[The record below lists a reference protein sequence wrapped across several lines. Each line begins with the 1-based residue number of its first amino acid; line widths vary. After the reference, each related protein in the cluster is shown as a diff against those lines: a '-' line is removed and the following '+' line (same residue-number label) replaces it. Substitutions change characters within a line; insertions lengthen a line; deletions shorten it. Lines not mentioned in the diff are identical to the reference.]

1 MSHDAPPP
9 DAPLPDPD
17 DARLLAERL
26 SHLEEVYNFT
36 LEALSRAAALGDFHS
51 GLTTLESSTPILE
64 ETERKVRGLVRL
76 TASSFHLVD
85 EKTGQFHPALVSP
98 PDTAGTIDRL
108 MDVLVEDRSIA
119 WCLSRRKPVLKS
131 TEGRRLILHP
141 MATTSRIRG
150 FFLGILDQD
159 PKTIP
164 ETTLAFLS
172 IVMQYAAGAL
182 ESFELYRL
190 IRTTNRT
197 LERKVTELT
206 TTRNRLEAE
215 VAERMEV
222 ERKLERSRDFHLTL
236 FEKFPVMIWRC
247 GASGEHD
254 YFNTTWL
261 TFFGRP
267 LSEELAQ
274 GFARFIHPEDAERA
288 VAIFSRAFTA
298 RTAFER
304 EFRIKNSA
312 GEYRWISDHGRPFS
326 DLDGNFGGF
335 IGAASDITDR
345 KRMETELRYQALHDP
360 LTSLPNRS
368 LLMDRIS
375 RAQERAQRHPE
386 SRFALVFIDLDRFK
400 VINDSLGHL
409 VGDRLLASCGARL
422 NEAVR
427 GLDTLARFGG
437 DEFIVLLEEVGSLGE
452 TIKIVKRIR
461 DKLKFPFVIDDK
473 ELWVTASFG
482 IVLGGSRP
490 VRAEELLRNANIA
503 MYDAKKLGRGRF
515 KVFSDKMLAKA
526 MSWMNLETELRT
538 GLVNEEFHLLYQPI
552 VDAADY
558 RLLGFEAL
566 LRWRHPA
573 RGVLGPSE
581 FIHIAEESGQIVEI
595 GHQALRLA
603 CRTMASWRR
612 LIAPAGDLTMSV
624 NLSCKQFRQTDMADR
639 IMEALAESGLPP
651 SRLKLEITES
661 AIMENA
667 KNALAV
673 LNKLKASG
681 ILIAID
687 DFGTGYSSLSYLQTF
702 PVDVLKI
709 DRTFVAGLG
718 RNKEVSEIVQSIV
731 ALAKSLGLH
740 VVAEGVEEE
749 GQADVLKNLRCD
761 SIQGFYFFP
770 PLTEAEALDLM
781 RRLDGDARG
790 FARLIPSG

>member
-1 MSHDAPPP
+1 MKY

-17 DARLLAERL
+17 DAALLAKRL
-26 SHLEEVYNFT
+26 SHLEAVYNTT
-36 LEALSRAAALGDFHS
+36 LDALTTAAALGEYHI
-51 GLTTLESSTPILE
+51 GLTTVDSPVPILE
-64 ETERKVRGLVRL
+64 ETERKARGLVRF
-76 TASSFHLVD
+76 AAVSFYLVD
-85 EKTGQFHPALVSP
+85 EATGQFYPARQSP
-98 PDTAGTIDRL
+98 PQAAGTVAAL
-108 MDVLVEDRSIA
+108 MDTLVEDRSIA
-119 WCLSRRKPVLKS
+119 WCLSRKKPVLKS
-131 TEGRRLILHP
+131 TGGHRLILHP
-141 MATTSRIRG
+141 MATTARIRG

-159 PKTIP
+159 PKSIP

-190 IRTTNRT
+190 IRATNRT
-197 LERKVTELT
+197 LEHKVEELT
-206 TTRNRLEAE
+206 AARASLEAE
-215 VAERMEV
+215 VAERKEV
-222 ERKLERSRDFHLTL
+222 ERKLARSRDFHLTL

-247 GASGEHD
+247 GVSGEHD

-267 LSEELAQ
+267 LEEELGR
-274 GFARFIHPEDAERA
+274 GFTRCIHPEDREQAEA
-288 VAIFSRAFTA
+288 VFATA
-298 RTAFER
+298 CAARSAFER
-304 EFRIKNSA
+304 ELRIKTAA
-312 GEYRWISDHGRPFS
+312 GEYRWISDHGRPFY
-326 DLDGNFGGF
+326 DLDGEFGGY

-360 LTSLPNRS
+360 LTNLPNRS

-375 RAQERAQRHPE
+375 RAQERAQRRPE

-409 VGDRLLASCGARL
+409 VGDKLLASCGARL

-437 DEFIVLLEEVGSLGE
+437 DEFIVLLEEIVSLGE
-452 TIKIVKRIR
+452 AIKIVKRIR
-461 DKLKFPFVIDDK
+461 DRLKFPFVIEDK

-482 IVLGGSRP
+482 IVLGGPRP
-490 VRAEELLRNANIA
+490 MRAEELLRNANIA
-503 MYDAKKLGRGRF
+503 MYDAKKLGRNRF
-515 KVFSDKMLAKA
+515 KVFSDKMLAAA
-526 MSWMNLETELRT
+526 MSWMNLENELRT

-552 VDAADY
+552 VDAVDY

-566 LRWRHPA
+566 LRWRHPS

-603 CRTMASWRR
+603 CQTMAAWREQ
-612 LIAPAGDLTMSV
+612 LAPARDLTMSV
-624 NLSCKQFRQTDMADR
+624 NLSCKQFRQSDMAER
-639 IMEALAESGLPP
+639 ILEALTESGLPP

-667 KNALAV
+667 KNALTV

-709 DRTFVAGLG
+709 DRMFIAGIG
-718 RNKEVSEIVQSIV
+718 RNKEASDIVQSVV

-749 GQADVLKNLRCD
+749 GQAAALKELRCD

-770 PLTEAEALDLM
+770 PLPEAEALALM

>member
-1 MSHDAPPP
+1 MSHDTPIP
-9 DAPLPDPD
+9 DAD

-36 LEALSRAAALGDFHS
+36 LEALSRAAALGDFPS
-51 GLTTLESSTPILE
+51 GLTALDSSIPILE
-64 ETERKVRGLVRL
+64 EAERKLQGLLQWTVV
-76 TASSFHLVD
+76 SFHLVN
-85 EKTGQFHPALVSP
+85 EETGQFYPALTSP
-98 PDTAGTIDRL
+98 PEAADTIARL

-119 WCLSRRKPVLKS
+119 WCLSRKKPVIKS
-131 TEGRRLILHP
+131 TAGHRLILHP

-159 PKTIP
+159 PKAIP
-164 ETTLAFLS
+164 ETTLAFVS

-182 ESFELYRL
+182 ESYELYRL
-190 IRTTNRT
+190 IRTTNLT
-197 LERKVTELT
+197 LEHKVTELVAT
-206 TTRNRLEAE
+206 KNILQAE
-215 VAERMEV
+215 VAERLEV
-222 ERKLERSRDFHLTL
+222 ERKLASSRDFHLTL

-247 GASGEHD
+247 DPGGEHD
-254 YFNTTWL
+254 YFNATWL
-261 TFFGRP
+261 AFFGRP
-267 LSEELAQ
+267 VEEEKGQ
-274 GFARFIHPEDAERA
+274 GCIRFIHPEDAERA
-288 VAIFSRAFTA
+288 TAVFSRALTA
-298 RTAFER
+298 RAAFER
-304 EFRIKNSA
+304 ELRIKTAA
-312 GEYRWISDHGRPFS
+312 GEYRWISDHGRPFF
-326 DLDGNFGGF
+326 DLDGRFGGF

-345 KRMETELRYQALHDP
+345 KRMEMELRYQALHDP

-375 RAQERAQRHPE
+375 RAQERSQRHLE

-409 VGDRLLASCGARL
+409 VGDKLLASCGARL
-422 NEAVR
+422 NEGIR

-437 DEFIVLLEEVGSLGE
+437 DEFIVLLEEVSSLGE

-482 IVLGGSRP
+482 IVMGGGRP

-515 KVFSDKMLAKA
+515 KVFSDKMLVKA
-526 MSWMNLETELRT
+526 MSWMNLENELRT
-538 GLVNEEFHLLYQPI
+538 GLINDEFQLLFQPI

-566 LRWRHPA
+566 LRWRHPL
-573 RGVLGPSE
+573 RGVLGPAE

-595 GHQALRLA
+595 GHQALLLA
-603 CRTMASWRR
+603 CRTMAAWREA
-612 LIAPAGDLTMSV
+612 LAAAKDLTMSV

-639 IMEALAESGLPP
+639 IMHALAETGLPP

-681 ILIAID
+681 VLIAID

-709 DRTFVAGLG
+709 DRTFVSGLG
-718 RNKEVSEIVQSIV
+718 RNKEASEIVQSIV

-749 GQADVLKNLRCD
+749 GQLDALKGLRCD
-761 SIQGFYFFP
+761 SIQGYYFFP
-770 PLTEAEALDLM
+770 PLAEAEALALM
-781 RRLDGDARG
+781 RRMDGDARG

>member
-1 MSHDAPPP
+1 MTHDTTR
-9 DAPLPDPD
+9 PDPD
-17 DARLLAERL
+17 DAELLARRL
-26 SHLEEVYNFT
+26 SHLEAVYNST
-36 LEALSRAAALGDFHS
+36 LDALSKAAALGDFHI
-51 GLTTLESSTPILE
+51 GLTTVDSPVPILE
-64 ETERKVRGLVRL
+64 ETERKARGLVRL
-76 TASSFHLVD
+76 TAVAFHLVD
-85 EKTGQFHPALVSP
+85 EATGQFYPALQSP
-98 PDTAGTIDRL
+98 PQAADTMAAL
-108 MDVLVEDRSIA
+108 MDTLVEDRSIA
-119 WCLSRRKPVLKS
+119 WCLSRKKPVIKA
-131 TEGRRLILHP
+131 TGGHRLILHP
-141 MATTSRIRG
+141 MATTARIRG
-150 FFLGILDQD
+150 FFLGMLDQE
-159 PKTIP
+159 PSSIP

-190 IRTTNRT
+190 IRATNRT
-197 LERKVTELT
+197 LEHKVEELT
-206 TTRNRLEAE
+206 AARASLEAE
-215 VAERMEV
+215 VAERKEV
-222 ERKLERSRDFHLTL
+222 ERKLARSRDFHLTL
-236 FEKFPVMIWRC
+236 FERFPVMIWRC
-247 GASGEHD
+247 SALGEHD
-254 YFNTTWL
+254 YFNKTWL

-267 LSEELAQ
+267 LEEELGR
-274 GFARFIHPEDAERA
+274 GFLRSIHPEDLKQAEA
-288 VAIFSRAFTA
+288 VFTA
-298 RTAFER
+298 ACTDRSAFER
-304 EFRIKNSA
+304 EFRIKTAA
-312 GEYRWISDHGRPFS
+312 GEYRWISDHGRPFY
-326 DLDGNFGGF
+326 DLDGEFGGY

-360 LTSLPNRS
+360 LTNLPNRS

-409 VGDRLLASCGARL
+409 VGDKLLASCGARL
-422 NEAVR
+422 GEAVR

-437 DEFIVLLEEVGSLGE
+437 DEFIVLLEEIASLGE
-452 TIKIVKRIR
+452 AIKIVKRIR
-461 DKLKFPFVIDDK
+461 DRLKFPFVIEDK

-482 IVLGGSRP
+482 IVLGGPRP
-490 VRAEELLRNANIA
+490 MRAEELLRNANIA
-503 MYDAKKLGRGRF
+503 MYDAKKLGRNRF
-515 KVFSDKMLAKA
+515 KVFSDKMLAAA
-526 MSWMNLETELRT
+526 MSWMNLENELRT

-552 VDAADY
+552 VDAVDY

-566 LRWRHPA
+566 LRWRHPS

-603 CRTMASWRR
+603 CQTMAAWREQ
-612 LIAPAGDLTMSV
+612 LAPARDLTMSV
-624 NLSCKQFRQTDMADR
+624 NLSCKQFRQSDMAER
-639 IMEALAESGLPP
+639 ILEALTESGLPP

-667 KNALAV
+667 KNALTV

-709 DRTFVAGLG
+709 DRMFISGIG
-718 RNKEVSEIVQSIV
+718 RNKEASDIVQSVV

-749 GQADVLKNLRCD
+749 GQAEALKVLRCD

-770 PLTEAEALDLM
+770 PLPEAEALALM